1 MNHLQRDHQSKSP
14 GTFFSTFDKVVVV
27 QAEAGETMELAWRR
41 HTGEHPED
49 KLSRIKIFHFERR
62 EISKGRDISHGS

>member
-14 GTFFSTFDKVVVV
+14 GTFSPFDKVVVV
-27 QAEAGETMELAWRR
+27 QAEAWETAELAWRR
-41 HTGEHPED
+41 HLREHPED

-62 EISKGRDISHGS
+62 EIS